1 MMTPRACERDAA
13 KLEREL
19 EYIGKMRLAN
29 PSFTLWGG
37 RYNTEPIGSAGIII
51 FQPGVGEAWLRGS
64 TRMEQHP
71 VTSARYVQKR
81 FGAIAR
87 EHKLRRVQMLVE
99 TEDESGPAPYFP
111 WLETRPTLTPQ
122 LKFAKWLG
130 FQVEGLMRRLGPNG
144 ENFYMMGWVD
154 PAAVSILDLTP
165 EDRALMRKMA
175 LMPFCSEKRRP

>member
-1 MMTPRACERDAA
+1 MMVPRECEREAA

-19 EYIGKMRLAN
+19 KYIAQIRLAN

-64 TRMEQHP
+64 SRMDEHR
-71 VTSARYVQKR
+71 VACARYVQKNFR
-81 FGAIAR
+81 RIAR
-87 EHKLRRVQMLVE
+87 EHDLRVVQMMVK
-99 TEDESGPAPYFP
+99 TDDCWGPAQWLP

-130 FQVEGLMRRLGPNG
+130 FQIEGLMRSRGPEG
-144 ENFYMMGWVD
+144 ENFYMLSWLSQKNVARV
-154 PAAVSILDLTP
+154 AA
-165 EDRALMRKMA
+165 
-175 LMPFCSEKRRP
+175 SEEART